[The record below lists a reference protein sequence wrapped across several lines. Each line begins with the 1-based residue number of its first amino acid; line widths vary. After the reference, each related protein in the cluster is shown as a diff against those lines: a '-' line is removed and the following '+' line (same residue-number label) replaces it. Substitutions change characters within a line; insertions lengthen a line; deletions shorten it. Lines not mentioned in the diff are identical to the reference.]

1 MITPVSH
8 PVESAT
14 LRRRHPALPD
24 HVTWEP
30 SSRWVRAVVDDVT
43 VVDTRSPILV
53 WEAGQKV
60 PEYGIPVAD
69 VRTDLLRL
77 AEDAPSPGRS
87 WRPVRPARHWYH
99 LALPDRLVEH
109 VAWAW
114 DEDGLDGWLGVT
126 WTPGVLDAWY
136 EEDDPVITHPRDP
149 HNRVDAL
156 PSSRHV
162 VVRDGDRVLAD
173 TTAPVAVYETG
184 LPTRWYVP
192 RADVRF
198 DALVE
203 TDTVSECPYKGH
215 ATEYWGVRRTDGSV
229 LDVAWSYPDP
239 FPAVAAV
246 RGLVA
251 FWGERVT
258 VEVDG
263 EPQHAVVDL
272 RV

>member
-1 MITPVSH
+1 MGTEQPLGPRRRRRRH
-8 PVESAT
+8 
-14 LRRRHPALPD
+14 RRRHPLADPGLGGRA
-24 HVTWEP
+24 EGA
-30 SSRWVRAVVDDVT
+30 RVRHPG
-43 VVDTRSPILV
+43 RRRPYR
-53 WEAGQKV
+53 
-60 PEYGIPVAD
+60 P
-69 VRTDLLRL
+69 
-77 AEDAPSPGRS
+77 APPRRGRPAPGRS
-87 WRPVRPARHWYH
+87 WRPVRPARRWYH
-99 LALPDRLVEH
+99 LALSDRLVEH

-192 RADVRF
+192 PADVRF
-198 DALVE
+198 DAIVE

-215 ATEYWGVRRTDGSV
+215 ATEYWGVRRPDGSV
-229 LDVAWSYPDP
+229 QDVAWSYPDP

>member
-1 MITPVSH
+1 VSH
-8 PVESAT
+8 PVESPT
-14 LRRRHPALPD
+14 LRRRHPPLPD

-30 SSRWVRAVVDDVT
+30 STRWVRAVADGVT
-43 VVDTRSPILV
+43 VVDTRAPILV
-53 WEAGQKV
+53 WEAGHKV
-60 PEYGIPVAD
+60 PEYGIPVDD
-69 VRTDLLRL
+69 VRTDLLRI
-77 AEDAPSPGRS
+77 ADDAPPPGRS
-87 WRPVRPARHWYH
+87 WRPVRPARRWYH
-99 LALPDRLVEH
+99 LVLPDRVVPH

-114 DEDGLDGWLGVT
+114 DDDGLDGHLGVT

-136 EEDDPVITHPRDP
+136 EEDERVITHPRDP

-198 DALVE
+198 DALVA

-215 ATEYWGVRRTDGSV
+215 ATDYWGVRRSDGSV
-229 LDVAWSYPDP
+229 EDVAWSYPAP

-263 EPQHAVVDL
+263 APELPLTD
-272 RV
+272 RRI